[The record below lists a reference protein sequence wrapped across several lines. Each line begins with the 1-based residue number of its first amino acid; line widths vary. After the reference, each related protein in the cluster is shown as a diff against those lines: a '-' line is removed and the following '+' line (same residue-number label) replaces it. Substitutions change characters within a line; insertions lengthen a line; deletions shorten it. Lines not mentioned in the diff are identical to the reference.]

1 MRCQWKRPCWLNLRW
16 KSWWCDALDAHH
28 EGHQKVALYQ
38 CGDCW
43 LCDLQKEYA
52 CLCTSHLPFK
62 MHSRACGSDIP
73 PIESC
78 MCLIDSNSCQSDAV
92 FSYSFRISA
101 CYKCRCLMSAWSN
114 QSTRLCM
121 LCTFHEG
128 VLPGQQQK
136 LSQPFPGLTSQET
149 LEQFL
154 TPRTSFRS

>member
-16 KSWWCDALDAHH
+16 KIWWMRCFGCPPWRTSKSCSVPMRRLLTLRPSERIRMFMHITSTFQNALPRMPYWYSTNWILH
-28 EGHQKVALYQ
+28 V
-38 CGDCW
+38 
-43 LCDLQKEYA
+43 
-52 CLCTSHLPFK
+52 
-62 MHSRACGSDIP
+62 
-73 PIESC
+73 
-78 MCLIDSNSCQSDAV
+78 SNICQSDPV

-101 CYKCRCLMSAWSN
+101 CYVYRCLMSAWSN

-136 LSQPFPGLTSQET
+136 LSQPFPGLSSQET